1 MVKKLIQLERENPG
15 YYKTRPVGYME
26 QRIWM
31 WHPLMAATAHSLFA
45 PSTVNTEE
53 VRQNVNEGAAATA
66 LHNAEAAA
74 DGSALDITMQDGN
87 EHSNRNVI
95 DVEDAS
101 PTAGGLTIAE
111 IDANQLITISG
122 LESAER
128 DPYARALTVFNQA
141 MREARTTDS
150 YDDEE
155 AGYITDSEADRQML
169 AAIDASLAEQGHVQR
184 LPPVVIDEGGY
195 EARQRSR
202 RVQIEPDDPGK
213 GLVEPDIVFESS
225 DSDEDMRSRYECIG
239 RNRARIMEEQL
250 KRGRG
255 KAATHVSLIS
265 MAVPP
270 VPDEAAQVGPPGYM
284 NDEAV
289 MIPQIQATDAKESN
303 IQHMHDLEGMPRTP
317 VQAIVDSGVPDSVP
331 YVLQDERDNDRSFH
345 GALITRFLQ
354 ASTDIE
360 AEALAMN
367 VARHMQVDTGERAD
381 LDDRDDVM
389 ALSPVSDAQGSY
401 DEMLDRH
408 HDSLVVETAIP
419 TTAER
424 MDGMFA
430 SSVQNLYDAN
440 EMEVP
445 FIDLV
450 TSVPMTQT
458 ENPSSAAG
466 LQVPF
471 IDLTTSSED
480 MGTDAPDPMSDVAE
494 NSRNVKQEQM
504 TECLKFQTVIDGEP
518 ILNSTPGNAATVDQ
532 CLKYQTVV
540 QGIPCVGSTPRAG
553 FVSISEAAVNRAG
566 SVEAVQGNA
575 DYANGA
581 LTLNNSAAAG
591 VRRRQKRS
599 AHRGSRR
606 CRQRIRR
613 TPRSMG
619 TSAAVSSDEDGDDD
633 NNHIEVA
640 NVEPP
645 NNTTDA
651 STYGNTS

>member
-1 MVKKLIQLERENPG
+1 MYLTYR
-15 YYKTRPVGYME
+15 
-26 QRIWM
+26 
-31 WHPLMAATAHSLFA
+31 TADMDAKFIGFA
-45 PSTVNTEE
+45 
-53 VRQNVNEGAAATA
+53 
-66 LHNAEAAA
+66 
-74 DGSALDITMQDGN
+74 
-87 EHSNRNVI
+87 
-95 DVEDAS
+95 
-101 PTAGGLTIAE
+101 
-111 IDANQLITISG
+111 
-122 LESAER
+122 
-128 DPYARALTVFNQA
+128 
-141 MREARTTDS
+141 
-150 YDDEE
+150 
-155 AGYITDSEADRQML
+155 
-169 AAIDASLAEQGHVQR
+169 
-184 LPPVVIDEGGY
+184 
-195 EARQRSR
+195 
-202 RVQIEPDDPGK
+202 
-213 GLVEPDIVFESS
+213 
-225 DSDEDMRSRYECIG
+225 
-239 RNRARIMEEQL
+239 
-250 KRGRG
+250 
-255 KAATHVSLIS
+255 
-265 MAVPP
+265 
-270 VPDEAAQVGPPGYM
+270 
-284 NDEAV
+284 
-289 MIPQIQATDAKESN
+289 DAKESN

-367 VARHMQVDTGERAD
+367 VACHMQVDTGERAD

-458 ENPSSAAG
+458 ENPSSAVG

-494 NSRNVKQEQM
+494 NSGNVKQEQM

-518 ILNSTPGNAATVDQ
+518 ILSSTPGNAATADQ

-540 QGIPCVGSTPRAG
+540 QGIPCVGSTPPAG

-599 AHRGSRR
+599 AHKGSRR

-640 NVEPP
+640 NVEPQ